1 MLILLLLADGDF
13 NCIFNLYY
21 VLSKDWLKS
30 KDSTKAYREAEI
42 GPPLPPGYKLQVTAN
57 T

>member
-13 NCIFNLYY
+13 NWIFNLYY

>member
-1 MLILLLLADGDF
+1 MLMLLMLADGDF
-13 NCIFNLYY
+13 NWIFDFHY

-30 KDSTKAYREAEI
+30 KDSTKADKEAEI
-42 GPPLPPGYKLQVTAN
+42 GPPLPPGYKLQATAN